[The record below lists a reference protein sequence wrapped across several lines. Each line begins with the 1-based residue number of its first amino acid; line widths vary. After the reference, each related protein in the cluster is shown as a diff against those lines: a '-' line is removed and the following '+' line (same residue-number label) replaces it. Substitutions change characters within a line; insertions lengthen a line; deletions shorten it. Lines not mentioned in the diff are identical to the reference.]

1 MHRDASGEKDE
12 IERGQGVHKLLTG
25 DRQGKTGIWA
35 GSPNK
40 LEAGKNGEVAGVDA
54 GALLSST
61 ADEVI
66 RGLTETDKGG
76 ARYVMVIVHQR
87 HFNW

>member
-1 MHRDASGEKDE
+1 MHREASGEKDE

-61 ADEVI
+61 ATTVSES
-66 RGLTETDKGG
+66 GLVRFGDQLLLLNH
-76 ARYVMVIVHQR
+76 AL
-87 HFNW
+87 